1 MVDAANAESLA
12 AAKEGLHTLLSK
24 PQLAGIPV
32 SLFIMLHLPDIL
44 DSSSGKQERPARRR
58 HCGLAHR
65 IIVSFTTAFR
75 FA

>member
-32 SLFIMLHLPDIL
+32 SLFIMLHLPDIFQTL
-44 DSSSGKQERPARRR
+44 VLGNKNDLPGAASVDSLIES
-58 HCGLAHR
+58 L
-65 IIVSFTTAFR
+65 
-75 FA
+75 